1 MEIFDKISVR
11 EAHIQNLLFIGYV
24 TGILNIDNISESHLY
39 LDKKNYRVIIL
50 NEFDKNLNDYSYD
63 YEICYNI
70 DGITDFKYE
79 GCYTQKFINQTVVR
93 EYLKLIISDDHCID
107 FYIEKRYLN
116 SEGDKDVSLSDND
129 KIIRLNLI
137 CAFIHLIED
146 EATISWVNEFCV
158 NNDLLPLFDEI
169 GEVSVYNMKENAR
182 LINI

>member
-1 MEIFDKISVR
+1 MELFDKTI
-11 EAHIQNLLFIGYV
+11 EKDTYIQNLIFIGYV
-24 TGILNIDNISESHLY
+24 THIIEIENIIESRLY
-39 LDKKNYRVIIL
+39 IDKKNYRIVIL
-50 NEFDKNLNDYSYD
+50 AKYDKNLNNYSD
-63 YEICYNI
+63 EYETSYSI
-70 DGITDFKYE
+70 DDITDFKYE

-93 EYLKLIISDDHCID
+93 EYFKLIISDDHCID

-129 KIIRLNLI
+129 KLIRLNLI

-182 LINI
+182 LINK